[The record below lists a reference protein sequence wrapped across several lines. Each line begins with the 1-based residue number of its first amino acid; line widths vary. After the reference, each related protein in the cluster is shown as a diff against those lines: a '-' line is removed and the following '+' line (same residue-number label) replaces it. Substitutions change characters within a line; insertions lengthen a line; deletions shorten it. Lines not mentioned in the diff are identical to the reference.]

1 MLQKFF
7 WYLYWRIWICV
18 LYTTTGRPSHTLI
31 WCWGSFAQIGPVC
44 IWNFLLLFIFNK
56 LLMRVFRSGR
66 TKDKVISMN
75 WVGYTEP
82 WVVLSPLLSLFL
94 FAILLLILS
103 QPQPKTPEEE
113 SSGGPTTRSHSQP
126 VCDQFELINLM
137 VTFQTGRH
145 ERRGGGIIKQ
155 ATKEK
160 I

>member
-1 MLQKFF
+1 MVSVLKDMNLCALHHHWQTIT
-7 WYLYWRIWICV
+7 YLDLV
-18 LYTTTGRPSHTLI
+18 LVDRLCRLDLYVFLI
-31 WCWGSFAQIGPVC
+31 F
-44 IWNFLLLFIFNK
+44 FNK
-56 LLMRVFRSGR
+56 LLMGVFRSGR
-66 TKDKVISMN
+66 TKEQVISMN

-82 WVVLSPLLSLFL
+82 RVVLSPLLSLFL